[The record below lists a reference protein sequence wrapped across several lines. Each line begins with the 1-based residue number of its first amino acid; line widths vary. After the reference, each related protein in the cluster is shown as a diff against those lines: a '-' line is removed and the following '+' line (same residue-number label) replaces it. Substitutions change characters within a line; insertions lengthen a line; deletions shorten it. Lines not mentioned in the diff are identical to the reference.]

1 MKITMNTTAQGPGVS
16 YLAGALVPLLPVVF
30 GARNALASFVTA
42 GSVIVLVSVVL
53 AFLSG
58 MDVKKRIRTNLVII
72 AAAVGITYAIGLVA
86 KRLWGISL

>member
-1 MKITMNTTAQGPGVS
+1 
-16 YLAGALVPLLPVVF
+16 
-30 GARNALASFVTA
+30 
-42 GSVIVLVSVVL
+42 VL